1 MSEARSQL
9 FNRLKALELGIDNPS
24 IAQRPTTETD
34 HNQVASLFRQG
45 MAVVAFVALEDF
57 IKKRTSE
64 AMSQISQCG
73 IAFSDLPEKL
83 RKASTHGAI
92 NSVAFQLKIR
102 PPEERES
109 YTQEATGSIFSTVN
123 ENYNLYEH
131 SFGFD
136 ASNISADTISAF
148 LTAICVPSAWQ
159 HLTSL
164 AAELELG
171 LDLRSRF
178 TSSAALRHKAAHVPN
193 ANIAVGELETLRKNC
208 IAISICFDAL
218 TETALN
224 AFQRRDPQVLYR
236 GQSIESSDVLYCK
249 IKFLD
254 GKWKVT
260 PKGHARTYRS
270 FASKADAESFVLQK
284 AWGKPCCAIFYD
296 ENRFASDWKVIR

>member
-9 FNRLKALELGIDNPS
+9 LQRLRALELGIDNAS
-24 IAQRPTTETD
+24 VAQHPTTEAD

-57 IKKRTSE
+57 IKRRTSE

-73 IAFSDLPEKL
+73 ITFSDLPEKL
-83 RKASTHGAI
+83 RKATTYGAI

-102 PPEERES
+102 PPEEREA
-109 YTQEATGSIFSTVN
+109 YAQESTGSIFSTLS

-136 ASNISADTISAF
+136 ASNINADTISHF
-148 LTAICVPSAWQ
+148 LTSICVPSTWQ
-159 HLTSL
+159 NLTSL

-178 TSSAALRHKAAHVPN
+178 MSSADLRHKAAHIPN

-208 IAISICFDAL
+208 IAISICFDAI
-218 TETALN
+218 TETAIH
-224 AFQRRDPQVLYR
+224 AFKRRDQQVLHH
-236 GQSIESSDVLYCK
+236 GQSITNSDVLYCK

-260 PKGHARTYRS
+260 PKGHGRTLRS
-270 FASKADAESFVLQK
+270 FSNKFEAENFVLQK
-284 AWGKPCCAIFYD
+284 AWDKPCCAIFYD
-296 ENRFASDWKVIR
+296 ESRFASDWKVIR

>member
-1 MSEARSQL
+1 VSEARNQFL
-9 FNRLKALELGIDNPS
+9 QRLKALELGIDNPS
-24 IAQRPTTETD
+24 VAQHATTETD

-73 IAFSDLPEKL
+73 IAFPDLPEKL

-102 PPEERES
+102 PLEERES
-109 YTQEATGSIFSTVN
+109 YAQEATGSIFSTLS

-136 ASNISADTISAF
+136 ASNITADTISAF
-148 LTAICVPSAWQ
+148 LTAICVPSTWQ
-159 HLTSL
+159 QLTSL

-178 TSSAALRHKAAHVPN
+178 MSSAALRHKAAHIPN

-208 IAISICFDAL
+208 IAISICFDFL
-218 TETALN
+218 TEAALH
-224 AFQRRDPQVLYR
+224 AFRRRDDQVLYR
-236 GQSIESSDVLYCK
+236 GQAITSSDVLYCK

-260 PKGHARTYRS
+260 PKGHSRTLRS
-270 FASKADAESFVLQK
+270 FTNKADAENFVLQK
-284 AWGKPCCAIFYD
+284 VWSKPCCAIFYD
-296 ENRFASDWKVIR
+296 ENRFASDWRVIM